1 MFTKQLS
8 VRYCTRVGAVRLYE
22 QKERRRGGGWGGT
35 WMCTLSCGK
44 QVGGLVRHEAVGRP
58 GLVVLRAQG
67 RPL

>member
-22 QKERRRGGGWGGT
+22 PKEEEGGGGT
-35 WMCTLSCGK
+35 RMCILSCGK
-44 QVGGLVRHEAVGRP
+44 QVGGLVRHVAVGRP

>member
-1 MFTKQLS
+1 MFTKQLF

-22 QKERRRGGGWGGT
+22 PKEEEEGGGGGT

-58 GLVVLRAQG
+58 GLVVIRAQG